1 MRRGIALEKK
11 TRLNGQPLRWPFL
24 WQSREV
30 QKTSS
35 SFQKNKGNKMPEIN
49 APFTNVTLQTFA
61 SEGDLALCNQKWEK
75 LGPKFVNRL
84 EKNGLLSFEIATIW
98 NKDSKLMRFVIFRY
112 KSSDAF
118 KRCLPIWEEIEKAVF
133 DGVLIKVTAYRGV
146 TEEYWTA
153 SDA

>member
-1 MRRGIALEKK
+1 ML
-11 TRLNGQPLRWPFL
+11 
-24 WQSREV
+24 
-30 QKTSS
+30 
-35 SFQKNKGNKMPEIN
+35 EIN

-61 SEGDLALCNQKWEK
+61 SEGDLALANQKWEK
-75 LGPKFVNRL
+75 IGPKFVNRL
-84 EKNGLLSFEIATIW
+84 EKNGLLSYEIATIW

-153 SDA
+153 SDAWPGPPLLTGIFLALFSQTAWGESKLWLKLLMTSLLK

>member
-1 MRRGIALEKK
+1 ML
-11 TRLNGQPLRWPFL
+11 
-24 WQSREV
+24 
-30 QKTSS
+30 
-35 SFQKNKGNKMPEIN
+35 EIN
-49 APFTNVTLQTFA
+49 APLTNVTLQTFA

>member
-1 MRRGIALEKK
+1 M
-11 TRLNGQPLRWPFL
+11 
-24 WQSREV
+24 
-30 QKTSS
+30 
-35 SFQKNKGNKMPEIN
+35 
-49 APFTNVTLQTFA
+49 
-61 SEGDLALCNQKWEK
+61 ALCNQKWEK

-112 KSSDAF
+112 KSSDAI